1 MNRTTTVALVAVLMV
16 TATATLAIGG
26 AADGTPQL
34 NAQETET
41 ATEAETTA
49 ATETTAGDAG
59 NATVENLTVE
69 TLTLKNVTLL
79 NATVKQASLPD
90 QNASNIHAEQMVVT
104 ATMRNVTLEGVT
116 VRNESLAEALGLAG
130 GDANATAENLTLTNR
145 TISGLAIGNGT
156 IEDTANLR
164 VKLTAREVDVN
175 ATGPVALEIDRA
187 TVSSVTIDDLTI
199 VNLQSGG
206 DTSAGTTTG
215 ETTEEDEQ
223 A

>member
-1 MNRTTTVALVAVLMV
+1 MTVALVAVLMV

-26 AADGTPQL
+26 AADGTPRL
-34 NAQETET
+34 NAQDTET
-41 ATEAETTA
+41 TTEAET
-49 ATETTAGDAG
+49 ATDDAG
-59 NATVENLTVE
+59 NVTVENLTVE
-69 TLTLKNVTLL
+69 TLTLENVTLL
-79 NATVKQASLPD
+79 NATVEQASLPD
-90 QNASNIHAEQMVVT
+90 QNASNVHAEQVVLT

-130 GDANATAENLTLTNR
+130 GDANATVENLTLTNR
-145 TISGLAIGNGT
+145 TINGLAIGNGT
-156 IEDTANLR
+156 IEDTADLS
-164 VKLTAREVDVN
+164 VTLTAREVGVN

-187 TVSSVTIDDLTI
+187 AVGSVTIDDLTL

-223 A
+223 D